1 LLWIIDFFPNKKIKT
16 AIFVR
21 YADVWQNQLHIM
33 DFRKI
38 NNLSVD
44 CVIFGL
50 GSDSLNV
57 LLEKRSLNLF
67 NENYP
72 VIDDWI
78 LPGENV
84 FKSNNL
90 GQSADK
96 ILKEVTDDSF
106 SNKKQFRTYGS
117 HKRVKSDKDILW
129 VRSQGGE
136 ARTITVV
143 YYLTLPQENIT
154 IAADSD
160 FRWFPVESLPQV
172 GFDHELIINDAYDD
186 LKSKVTTEPV
196 MFDLVPIKFTLNE
209 LQIAFETLLNIEL
222 DNRNFRKKTISKT
235 YIVPLDDKRKV
246 AGSKK
251 PSKLYMFS
259 KDVYE
264 KIAEKDFMIGT
275 ILALVFKLF
284 I

>member
-1 LLWIIDFFPNKKIKT
+1 
-16 AIFVR
+16 
-21 YADVWQNQLHIM
+21 M

-50 GSDSLNV
+50 GAEKLNV
-57 LLEKRSLNLF
+57 LLQKRCLNLF
-67 NENYP
+67 SDNFA
-72 VIDDWI
+72 VINDWI

-84 FKSNNL
+84 FKSNSL

-96 ILKEVTDDSF
+96 ILDELDFGQFT
-106 SNKKQFRTYGS
+106 NKKQFRTYGS
-117 HKRVKSDKDILW
+117 HKRVKSDKDLLW
-129 VRSQGGE
+129 VRSQGAE

-143 YYLTLPQENIT
+143 YYLTMPLEST
-154 IAADSD
+154 ILEGDSD
-160 FRWFPVESLPQV
+160 LQWFPVEDLPEV
-172 GFDHELIINDAYDD
+172 GFDHKLIIHDAFED
-186 LKSKVTTEPV
+186 LKNKITTEPV
-196 MFDLVPIKFTLNE
+196 LFDLVPTKFTLNE
-209 LQIAFETLLNIEL
+209 LQIAFEILLDIEL
-222 DNRNFRKKTISKT
+222 DNRNFRKKTISKP

-259 KDVYE
+259 QDVYD

-275 ILALVFKLF
+275 IL
-284 I
+284 

>member
-1 LLWIIDFFPNKKIKT
+1 
-16 AIFVR
+16 
-21 YADVWQNQLHIM
+21 M

-50 GSDSLNV
+50 GPDNLNV
-57 LLEKRSLNLF
+57 LLQKRSLNLY

-84 FKSNNL
+84 LKSNSL

-96 ILKEVTDDSF
+96 ILKDITEDVF

-117 HKRVKSDKDILW
+117 HKRVKTDKDLLW
-129 VRSQGGE
+129 VRSQGAE

-154 IAADSD
+154 LAEDSD
-160 FRWFPVESLPQV
+160 LSWFPIESLPEV
-172 GFDHELIINDAYDD
+172 GFDHQLIIHDAFED
-186 LKSKVTTEPV
+186 LKTKITTEPV
-196 MFDLVPIKFTLNE
+196 LFDLVPTKFTLNE
-209 LQIAFETLLNIEL
+209 LQIAFEILLNIEL
-222 DNRNFRKKTISKT
+222 DNRNFRKKTLTKP

-275 ILALVFKLF
+275 ILVLMVKLLL
-284 I
+284 

>member
-1 LLWIIDFFPNKKIKT
+1 
-16 AIFVR
+16 
-21 YADVWQNQLHIM
+21 M

-50 GSDSLNV
+50 GAEKLNV
-57 LLEKRSLNLF
+57 LLQKRCLNLF
-67 NENYP
+67 SDNFA
-72 VIDDWI
+72 VINDWI

-84 FKSNNL
+84 FKSNSL

-96 ILKEVTDDSF
+96 ILSELDFGQFT
-106 SNKKQFRTYGS
+106 NKKQFRTYGS
-117 HKRVKSDKDILW
+117 HKRVKSDKDLLW
-129 VRSQGGE
+129 VRSQGAE

-143 YYLTLPQENIT
+143 YYLTMPLEST
-154 IAADSD
+154 KLEDDSD
-160 FRWFPVESLPQV
+160 LQWFPVEDLPEV
-172 GFDHELIINDAYDD
+172 GFDHKLIIHDAFED
-186 LKSKVTTEPV
+186 LKNKITTEPV
-196 MFDLVPIKFTLNE
+196 LFDLVPTKFTLNE
-209 LQIAFETLLNIEL
+209 LQIAFEILLDIEL
-222 DNRNFRKKTISKT
+222 DNRNFRKKTISKP

-259 KDVYE
+259 QDVYD

-275 ILALVFKLF
+275 IL
-284 I
+284 